1 MKHLKSLLY
10 TVAGAALAALPMAA
24 SAVESPFKTGGADL
38 TKLGT
43 TAGITGGGKTLPEII
58 GSIVNVVL
66 GFLGI
71 VFLVLLLYAG
81 FMWMTAQGDEKKVD
95 KARAMISQSVIG
107 LVIIVAAYAISTFV
121 LGSLVN
127 VTGQ

>member
-1 MKHLKSLLY
+1 
-10 TVAGAALAALPMAA
+10 
-24 SAVESPFKTGGADL
+24 L

-81 FMWMTAQGDEKKVD
+81 FMWMTAQGDDKKVD